1 MISTVGRE
9 IDAWCTSCRMN
20 LNHRIVAIVRGA
32 PKRVE
37 CLTCNK
43 QHNYRAPRGLED
55 VVAESKAPK
64 TAAARAARA
73 ARTTAGQRDWQA
85 LVGDKDV
92 SAFLPY
98 SMSKT
103 YTAGQLVEHPKFGRG
118 YVKEALGTT
127 KVAIVFREGPRTLI
141 QGKTP

>member
-1 MISTVGRE
+1 MTVIVGGE

-20 LNHRIVAIVRGA
+20 LNHRIVAMVRA
-32 PKRVE
+32 TPKRVE

-43 QHNYRAPRGLED
+43 QHNYRAPRGLDD
-55 VVAESKAPK
+55 VVAAAKVPK
-64 TAAARAARA
+64 SAAARAS

-85 LVGDKDV
+85 LVGDKDI
-92 SAFLPY
+92 SAFSQY

-118 YVKEALGTT
+118 YVKEALDAT

-141 QGKTP
+141 QGKAP